1 MREKLPRIE
10 ALRVLK
16 DMRLSLRFSDG
27 WKAIVA
33 LEVFA
38 SKFKSLASLAHPT
51 IFARAK
57 IQEWGTG
64 ITWDDEGPLS
74 IASTTLYR
82 LAAEQSDSDARRFDA
97 WMITNGLS
105 ATRAAQSL
113 GMTRRSI
120 INYRTGSRPIPRYV
134 MLACKGWEIEQA
146 LSHQ

>member
-10 ALRVLK
+10 ALRVLN

-27 WKAIVA
+27 WKTIVA
-33 LEVFA
+33 LEVFV
-38 SKFKSLASLAHPT
+38 SKFESLAPLARPT

-64 ITWDDEGPLS
+64 VTWDDEGPLS

-146 LSHQ
+146 LFHQ